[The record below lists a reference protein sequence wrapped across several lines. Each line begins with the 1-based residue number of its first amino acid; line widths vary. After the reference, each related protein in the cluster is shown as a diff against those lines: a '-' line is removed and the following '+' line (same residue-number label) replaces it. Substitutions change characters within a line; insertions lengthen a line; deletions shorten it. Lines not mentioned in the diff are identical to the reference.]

1 MGSVHRAMH
10 IGLPSISVTNEE
22 QMVINDICYIMDG
35 KITIMDEQHPCGWKV
50 VVPEWTYPWTKS

>member
-1 MGSVHRAMH
+1 
-10 IGLPSISVTNEE
+10 
-22 QMVINDICYIMDG
+22 MVINDICYIMDG